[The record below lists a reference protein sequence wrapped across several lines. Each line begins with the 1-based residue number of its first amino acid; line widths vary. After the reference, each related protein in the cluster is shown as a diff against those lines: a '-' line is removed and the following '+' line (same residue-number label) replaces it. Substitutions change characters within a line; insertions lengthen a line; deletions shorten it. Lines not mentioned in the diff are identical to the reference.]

1 MAKKTTTTK
10 THSLDDLFNGK
21 GIKTVIA
28 NNQLIKDFIEYLRN
42 LESPRLISFN
52 YETEYEQ
59 STYCITVGGS
69 VEEFYKREIETCKSL
84 RGKGKYNT
92 PVFTMAID
100 THIESREESLRVGV
114 GNHSKFTQKGKHT
127 HIQGKNSSVRVNND
141 TGAVTITGFLVKK
154 TVNVKKKDKVYKPSK
169 DPVIEARNIIKSKEL
184 QKIRTMK
191 LDTTTIHSISYN
203 KRRISVVSDAR
214 ILEVKKL
221 QKKLKRP
228 LTEAERDDLY
238 KRIS

>member
-1 MAKKTTTTK
+1 MAKNTTQK
-10 THSLDDLFNGK
+10 THTLDDLFNGK
-21 GIKTVIA
+21 GKKTIIA
-28 NNQLIKDFIEYLRN
+28 NNQLIKELIEYLVN
-42 LESPRLISFN
+42 LETPRLISFN

-59 STYCITVGGS
+59 STYCMTVGGS
-69 VEEFYKREIETCKSL
+69 TEEFYKREIETCKSI

-100 THIESREESLRVGV
+100 THIESREESLTVGI
-114 GNHSKFTQKGKHT
+114 GNHSKYTQKGKQT
-127 HIQGKNSSVRVNND
+127 CIQGKNSSVQVNND
-141 TGAVTITGFLVKK
+141 TGAVTITGILVRK

-184 QKIRTMK
+184 QKIFKIK

-214 ILEVKKL
+214 IIEVKKL

-238 KRIS
+238 SRIS